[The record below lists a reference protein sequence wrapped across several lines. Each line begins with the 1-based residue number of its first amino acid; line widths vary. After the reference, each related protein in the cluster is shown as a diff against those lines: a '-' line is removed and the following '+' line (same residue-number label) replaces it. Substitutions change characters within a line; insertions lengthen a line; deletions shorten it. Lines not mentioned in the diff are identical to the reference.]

1 MDDDDGSAVSVEEF
15 VEYCRTQAGLLSGS
29 VETMSEEADDL
40 LEEIDEGLDEA
51 WTRLEDRSAGTE
63 RTETPTTGGA
73 GDDVDLA
80 AVEGLEAELE
90 EKQALVEAKRV
101 RMNAFWELAVGYTE
115 LAEELRSADD
125 GRDAMERV
133 VRFEADRDAPA
144 YFDRRT
150 VLEAAASDDPDAG

>member
-1 MDDDDGSAVSVEEF
+1 MSDGPTPSVEEF

-51 WTRLEDRSAGTE
+51 RTRLEDRSAGTE

-73 GDDVDLA
+73 
-80 AVEGLEAELE
+80 
-90 EKQALVEAKRV
+90 
-101 RMNAFWELAVGYTE
+101 
-115 LAEELRSADD
+115 ADD
-125 GRDAMERV
+125 SPDAMERV

-150 VLEAAASDDPDAG
+150 VLKAAASRDPNGG